1 MRPERGVTDRRTKP
15 ASISSRRLNIRAR
28 PFVVPAVQLVVKVKL
43 VVPPEASRALFATQT
58 AVNAACTWIAT
69 QAMGLAPAAR
79 ASAFALHRAFY
90 ATARVLFALPA
101 QLVVRA
107 LAKVAACFAR
117 DPHVVPTFRP
127 TGSIPYDARCLS
139 FRALDA
145 TGLPTVVT
153 LTTLTGRVAGTLR
166 GGGPSLA
173 LLRGARGASQLV
185 LRKGR
190 WSLHTAIEVETSA
203 PLPPR
208 DWLGVDLGVV
218 NLAVDSDGAQHTG
231 APVEAVRVRLQRLR
245 TALQA
250 RGTRS
255 AKKHLKRLSGREARF
270 RANTNHV
277 LSKRLVAKAQ
287 GTGRGLALEDLQGI
301 RDRVTVSRGQRARL
315 GAWAFFQLRFF
326 LTYKAQRAG
335 VALAVVDP
343 RNTSRTCPQCGCCD
357 RRNRRTQAEFVC
369 IQCGF
374 AAPADHVGAVNV
386 ARRAAVHR
394 PTVSGEDAGNGRAP
408 AARPETPPSSGASPA
423 F

>member
-1 MRPERGVTDRRTKP
+1 MKN
-15 ASISSRRLNIRAR
+15 AAR
-28 PFVVPAVQLVVKVKL
+28 SLVSFRVQLVVKSKL
-43 VVPPEASRALFATQT
+43 FVPASEVPRLLAVMER
-58 AVNAACTWIAT
+58 VNAACTWIAT
-69 QAMGLAPAAR
+69 QARGLAPATR
-79 ASAFALHRAFY
+79 ASKYALQGHFY
-90 ATARVLFALPA
+90 RPVREVFGLPA
-101 QLVVRA
+101 QLAVRA
-107 LAKVAACFAR
+107 LARVAACFAR
-117 DPHVVPTFRP
+117 DPHTVPVFRAH
-127 TGSIPYDARCLS
+127 GAVPYDARVLS
-139 FRALDA
+139 FVGPQGSR
-145 TGLPTVVT
+145 PTHVT
-153 LTTLTGRVAGTLR
+153 LTTLDGRTARLQLAA
-166 GGGPSLA
+166 GGPHAERLFFP
-173 LLRGARGASQLV
+173 RGQSQLV

-190 WSLHTAIEVETSA
+190 WYLHTTVEVPAA
-203 PLPPR
+203 PIAAVS

-255 AKKHLKRLSGREARF
+255 AKRHLKRLSGREARF

-374 AAPADHVGAVNV
+374 AAPADHVGAVNI
-386 ARRAAVHR
+386 ARRAAVYR
-394 PTVSGEDAGNGRAP
+394 PTVSGDDAGNGRAP